1 MNINIVYYDLVYG
14 LLLTPK
20 HPISAERHSHQ
31 ILMCVNL
38 ETYKRFSHPKTINM
52 KRSTLSQENTVEQR
66 TTNAIITEPKPKDE
80 HETSIQ
86 ELAAAMKSMADDVG
100 QISELASE
108 EKLLVTEFFTSLL
121 QLMQPLTTAMP
132 VSTAALP
139 AEVGNV
145 SQAYI
150 DPTAHLALLHEDGHM
165 ELKNL
170 IEERNREI
178 MVMVIKDVM
187 PKFKSLTSMQKR
199 KIEKRIKF
207 LSAVTNEIQ
216 KISSAM
222 ATLKAVAQK

>member
-1 MNINIVYYDLVYG
+1 
-14 LLLTPK
+14 
-20 HPISAERHSHQ
+20 
-31 ILMCVNL
+31 
-38 ETYKRFSHPKTINM
+38 
-52 KRSTLSQENTVEQR
+52 LSQENAVEQR
-66 TTNAIITEPKPKDE
+66 TTNLIITEPKPNDE
-80 HETSIQ
+80 YEMSIK
-86 ELAAAMKSMADDVG
+86 ELAIALKSMADDVG

-108 EKLLVTEFFTSLL
+108 EKLLVTELFASLL
-121 QLMQPLTTAMP
+121 KLMQPLTTAMP
-132 VSTAALP
+132 VSTSALP

-150 DPTAHLALLHEDGHM
+150 DPTGHLALLHEDGHM

-170 IEERNREI
+170 TEERNRDL

-216 KISSAM
+216 KISGALAS
-222 ATLKAVAQK
+222 LKAVAQK